1 MGKKKIET
9 EAAKLKGV
17 NKQHSYCYRFLLLLL
32 FYSALKW
39 MERGRRRKKCHLN
52 GNGRRR
58 KVDTRGEI
66 EKG

>member
-17 NKQHSYCYRFLLLLL
+17 NKQHSYCYRFLLLL

-39 MERGRRRKKCHLN
+39 MERGEEEEKMPFKRK
-52 GNGRRR
+52 R
-58 KVDTRGEI
+58 
-66 EKG
+66 EKKKS